1 MATGDRTRL
10 VRRVALTT
18 QVGVRGVPWA
28 LLALLL
34 GTLLALLGAYTQR
47 PATVIAVGTRYD
59 APFLGDGG
67 LHDREFRADAPMAA
81 FAWPA
86 GDDTLVIDAGLSP
99 SFEMATLT
107 LDDFVPSATF
117 KRRLVSVFVNGDEIA
132 NFADTGG
139 GREFRTLLPP
149 GAASRTLTMHATQ
162 VPDRNTTDVPPLHV
176 QKVVLSAA
184 RTYRWTTDTS
194 TVMLPALGRG
204 DWRVT
209 LRAIVAHPDQQLVAA
224 KLFANGSLIADLPDY
239 AGARNISAVI
249 PAAVVGDG
257 DVTLTIE
264 ATPFRDPR
272 PLGILIEQ
280 ISLAPIGSV
289 SPATALPPISMLVP
303 ALVIVV
309 AVYGSLRRVGAR
321 PWLASLAGLALA
333 LVGAWALVAFRYPIA
348 FYVRPLAVLMLFSF
362 AVALF
367 VDWFS
372 AWLFAKL
379 DIPLAPWLRHALLLV
394 FLVGFW
400 LKAGGLIFPYM
411 RAIDIQWHM
420 AWVRRM
426 LADHSLISQLYSTNS
441 PLNEDTMPVAEWGAN
456 RPVIPYS
463 PFFEF
468 FAISFALLPWKLET
482 TANVFSALIDNS
494 RVFIIALLTLKAGL
508 SNRATLL
515 AALLYAIT
523 PVTFLLHAWGNIP
536 TTFGLWWAL
545 VATAIIITCWE
556 RLERPWPFVSLTFA
570 TLAALLF
577 YTVTAAFHMLFV
589 ILFAVIVLL
598 LRKTTDARPLRPML
612 LATGLAFGLSLLV
625 YYGQYIP
632 PVLTKTLPY
641 IATVFTQGSQ
651 TVGVARPP
659 LSAYLLDFVPH
670 MGYWLWPG
678 RYLYYGLMLPL
689 VALVPGFVML
699 WKRQPLWAALAA
711 WFSVATLFMVVG
723 YRISMVDKQILYI
736 VPALCICAAPV
747 ADWLWQKGLW
757 GRVLVVAVYVGT
769 FASALALWLLRIQR
783 SPFG

>member
-10 VRRVALTT
+10 LNRRAAATT

-28 LLALLL
+28 LLVLLL
-34 GTLLALLGAYTQR
+34 GTLLALVGAYALR
-47 PATVIAVGTRYD
+47 PASAIAVGTRYD
-59 APFLGDGG
+59 ALFLGDGG
-67 LHDREFRADAPMAA
+67 LHDREFRAAAPMAA
-81 FAWPA
+81 FVWPV

-107 LDDFVPSATF
+107 LDDFTPSAQF
-117 KRRLVSVFVNGDEIA
+117 KRRLVSLFVNGDEVA

-149 GAASRTLTMHATQ
+149 GAASRTLTMRAIPI
-162 VPDRNTTDVPPLHV
+162 PDKTTKIPPLQV
-176 QKVVLSAA
+176 TKVVLSAA
-184 RTYRWTTDTS
+184 RTYRWTTDKS

-209 LRAIVAHPDQQLVAA
+209 LRAIVAHPDQQPVGA
-224 KLFANGSLIADLPDY
+224 KLFANGRLIADLPDY
-239 AGARNISAVI
+239 AGARNISALI

-257 DVTLTIE
+257 DLTLTVE

-272 PLGILIEQ
+272 PLGILIER
-280 ISLAPIGSV
+280 ISFAPIGGV
-289 SPATALPPISMLVP
+289 SPATALPPISLLVP
-303 ALVIVV
+303 GLVIVA
-309 AVYGSLRRVGAR
+309 AVYGSLRRAGAR
-321 PWLASLAGLALA
+321 PWAATVAGLALA
-333 LVGAWALVAFRYPIA
+333 LVGAWALVAFRYPVA
-348 FYVRPLAVLMLFSF
+348 FYMRPLAVLMLFSF

-394 FLVGFW
+394 FLIGFW

-411 RAIDIQWHM
+411 RAIDIQEHM

-426 LADHSLISQLYSTNS
+426 LADHSLIGQLYGVHS

-463 PFFEF
+463 PFFHF
-468 FAISFALLPWKLET
+468 FALAFAVLPWKLET
-482 TANVFSALIDNS
+482 TANVFSALLDNS
-494 RVFIIALLTLKAGL
+494 RVFVIALLTLKAGL

-523 PVTFLLHAWGNIP
+523 PVTFLLHAWGNVP

-556 RLERPWPFVSLTFA
+556 RLDRPWPFALLTLA
-570 TLAALLF
+570 TLAGLLF

-589 ILFAVIVLL
+589 ILFAIIVLL
-598 LRKTTDARPLRPML
+598 LRKTIDARPLRPML
-612 LATGLAFGLSLLV
+612 LATGLAFALSLLA

-641 IATVFTQGSQ
+641 IAAVFTQGSQ

-659 LSAYLLDFVPH
+659 LSAYLLDFLPH
-670 MGYWLWPG
+670 LGYWLWPG
-678 RYLYYGLMLPL
+678 RYLYYGLALPL
-689 VALVPGFVML
+689 LALIPGFVML
-699 WKRQPLWAALAA
+699 WKRQPLWTALAA
-711 WFSVATLFMVVG
+711 WFSVATLFMIVG
-723 YRISMVDKQILYI
+723 YRISMVDKQLFYI

-757 GRVLVVAVYVGT
+757 GRALVIAVYAGT
-769 FASALALWLLRIQR
+769 FGSALALWVLRIQR